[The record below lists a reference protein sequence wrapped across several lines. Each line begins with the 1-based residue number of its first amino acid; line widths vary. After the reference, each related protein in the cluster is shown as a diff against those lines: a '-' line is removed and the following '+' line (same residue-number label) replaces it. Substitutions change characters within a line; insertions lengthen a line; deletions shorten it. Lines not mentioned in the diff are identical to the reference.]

1 MKMPLRLDNSQR
13 EDDDP
18 LVYKRLVRDV
28 CYLFHELADYQHIM
42 GDLDYA
48 NDYALSYW
56 ALINRVDTGNPDDRL
71 IRSGILILFMAMLWD
86 EFDVSGCWIS
96 RHADAVSAELAQF
109 VPEDEDML
117 RLSESVLHG
126 LELLRCDSKPDKR
139 FEEDSVWAYSSFVR
153 QYFKD
158 SSR

>member
-18 LVYKRLVRDV
+18 AVYKRLVRDV
-28 CYLFHELADYQHIM
+28 CYLFHELADYQQIM
-42 GDLDYA
+42 GDLDYP

-56 ALINRVDTGNPDDRL
+56 ALINRVATGNPDDRL

-86 EFDVSGCWIS
+86 EFDGSGYWIS
-96 RHADAVSAELAQF
+96 KHTDAVSAALTKF

-139 FEEDSVWAYSSFVR
+139 FEEDSVWAYNSFVR